1 LNINNYGEI
10 MTGIR
15 IGDIERMHKLVDI
28 LGRAEGEK
36 GERVQVWED
45 IGIFRDLF
53 SEEKSSVEIIQE
65 IRRQVKSFGKVQS
78 WKG

>member
-1 LNINNYGEI
+1 

-53 SEEKSSVEIIQE
+53 PEEKSSVEIIQE
-65 IRRQVKSFGKVQS
+65 IRRQIKSFGKVQS

>member
-1 LNINNYGEI
+1 

-28 LGRAEGEK
+28 LGRVEEEK
-36 GERVQVWED
+36 KERVQVWKD

-53 SEEKSSVEIIQE
+53 PEEKSSVEILQE
-65 IRRQVKSFGKVQS
+65 LRKKI
-78 WKG
+78 

>member
-1 LNINNYGEI
+1 MNINNYGEI

-53 SEEKSSVEIIQE
+53 PEEKSSVEIIQE
-65 IRRQVKSFGKVQS
+65 IRRQIKSFGKVQS

>member
-1 LNINNYGEI
+1 

>member
-45 IGIFRDLF
+45 VGIFRDLF
-53 SEEKSSVEIIQE
+53 PEEKSSVEIIQE
-65 IRRQVKSFGKVQS
+65 IRRQIKSFGKVQS

>member
-1 LNINNYGEI
+1 

-45 IGIFRDLF
+45 VGVFRDLF

-65 IRRQVKSFGKVQS
+65 LRKKI
-78 WKG
+78 

>member
-1 LNINNYGEI
+1 MNINNYGEI

-65 IRRQVKSFGKVQS
+65 IRRQIKSFGKVQS

>member
-1 LNINNYGEI
+1 MNINNYGEI

-45 IGIFRDLF
+45 VGVFRDLF

-65 IRRQVKSFGKVQS
+65 LRKKI
-78 WKG
+78 

>member
-1 LNINNYGEI
+1 

-53 SEEKSSVEIIQE
+53 PEEKSSVEIIQE

>member
-1 LNINNYGEI
+1 
-10 MTGIR
+10 
-15 IGDIERMHKLVDI
+15 MHKLVDI

-45 IGIFRDLF
+45 VGVFRDLF

-65 IRRQVKSFGKVQS
+65 LRKKI
-78 WKG
+78 

>member
-1 LNINNYGEI
+1 

-45 IGIFRDLF
+45 VGIFRDLF
-53 SEEKSSVEIIQE
+53 PEEKSSVEIIQE
-65 IRRQVKSFGKVQS
+65 IRRQIKSFGKVQS

>member
-53 SEEKSSVEIIQE
+53 PEEKSSVEIIQE
-65 IRRQVKSFGKVQS
+65 IRRQIKSFGKVQS